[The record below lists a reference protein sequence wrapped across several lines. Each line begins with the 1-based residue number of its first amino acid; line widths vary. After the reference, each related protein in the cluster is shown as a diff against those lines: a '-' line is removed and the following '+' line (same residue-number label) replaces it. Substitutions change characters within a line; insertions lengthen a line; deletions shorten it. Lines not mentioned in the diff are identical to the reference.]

1 MSDSKEGEKGIR
13 IDRNKLSKKI
23 PKPVSSKFLPQNQV
37 KEEHASKNDDDNDVD
52 NIIIGEETNDNVNS
66 IVIEKPEEEIQVNF
80 EEDNNF
86 QQIKEELNKASNFID
101 YFVIVGVEPNIFK
114 NKWLYNSTFEELN
127 KKEELKPKIISYFPP
142 FEKQTISFDDSII
155 MHCFPNG
162 YNLIK
167 SKKRPVYKIF
177 SFILDNNFFNLNYPQ
192 KYLTCLT
199 FYESIAQYKELYDMN
214 KQYEKILK
222 GTISKNLLTKHSST
236 VNSDSKG
243 GDIYIPKCLMVMSLY
258 PFFSEFERILL
269 QIYKYSIG
277 KIEIKTE
284 IRRGIFDK
292 NKDIDLQ
299 GNSNSEMNIMR
310 QSIKNDIKLI
320 NKGEKIT
327 SKRSKSINKRKED
340 NEQSSVTKDKVKQ
353 QGENIQTIYDKMKET
368 INTTNTLSNLVEL
381 NNNNNTSNSNQN
393 NINKAKNETQT
404 DIYDCYLLIDK
415 FIENLLIELPVPP
428 RGETRII
435 YNLMNE
441 ERQLKQNK
449 MNQLPLIDVN
459 LKKLFI
465 HFKVDEI
472 IEIYRYLFLETRV
485 LFFSKNVDIL
495 NIFIYGLLSL
505 LYPFQYQY
513 QIITILPKENFEII
527 ESITPF
533 IAGINQSYDDNFFE
547 SKSLS
552 LSDAILIIDLD
563 RCQLKLINNESNI
576 PDFPKNFRKQLDKNL
591 NNILN
596 QDKCLNIIGERD
608 KRRNTITNKNIKKRS
623 SCDYNKMDSGNSIT
637 NAQINSSKNLG
648 NVLMNSSIK
657 NNNGN
662 KPKQGLLDKNS
673 IIDAEEVEI
682 LLDEFSSFSNFNIDY
697 EFNYEINTCFFNFN
711 ASLLANYG
719 KFLNLSFYSSNVTPC
734 LEVLFKVKDFLK
746 DVSSTDKNF
755 YDKFIN
761 ETQLFGD
768 FLYKRMIPKNSKEK
782 IRVLLFDETINENH
796 KTIFS
801 KSHTHPVFIR
811 SEEYD
816 FVNKYEIQKPREVT
830 DEEYLYLM
838 TIKNKCNL
846 LSYGI
851 IVNEDKENCTFTFN
865 YPVFPKLLTKIFFLN
880 NIQEY
885 YTNTGLNENI
895 ELINRDIIA
904 KSHLGGITERHND
917 MKNYIDLCW
926 LQMWAMTF
934 WYCEEKEKKYRF
946 NQLVDVLNKVSSHE
960 MEILNLLFDTLEK
973 NGDEY
978 MILYLYDILL
988 KLRLNP
994 SLKVHNIVM
1003 KYLDKYKSDEN
1014 VNINDILQKAIKHI
1028 SNNLE
1033 SKDKY
1038 KKRTFKSK
1046 YYKNIL
1052 SEEIIF
1058 YAFDTCIYCQ
1068 KLLNLQNKCRN
1079 FQEMNR
1085 EIIWVKCNSCGQ
1097 YTLTKIWIQFGKE
1110 INKNGKM
1117 KYNTCKYDSVVLFS
1131 PYSLKMNYKN
1141 LLRDFGI
1148 KLDVEELMFKYS
1160 NIFWNSLWYFK
1171 LNNLDYDFMLPYDK
1185 VFDEGIFNDNIE
1197 VITDELYLKQ
1207 IQTNEIKKKQNEKNN
1222 SDNDKTADNIC
1233 KRFDQKLLTIE
1244 RLQPI
1249 FPN

>member
-1 MSDSKEGEKGIR
+1 MSDLKEEINYDKNDLR
-13 IDRNKLSKKI
+13 KKI
-23 PKPVSSKFLPQNQV
+23 SKPTSSKFLQQ
-37 KEEHASKNDDDNDVD
+37 KESMQETDSKNNDNNNTDDNNIE
-52 NIIIGEETNDNVNS
+52 NIIIN
-66 IVIEKPEEEIQVNF
+66 IQPEEEIKVNF
-80 EEDNNF
+80 EENKNF

-101 YFVIVGVEPNIFK
+101 YFLVIGVEPSIFK
-114 NKWLYNSTFEELN
+114 NQWLYHNSFEELN
-127 KKEELKPKIISYFPP
+127 QKEELKPKIISYFPP
-142 FEKQTISFDDSII
+142 FEKQTIAFDDSII

-162 YNLIK
+162 YQLIK
-167 SKKRPVYKIF
+167 SKKKPIYKLF
-177 SFILDNNFFNLNYPQ
+177 SFILDNNYFNLNYPQ
-192 KYLTCLT
+192 KYLTCLI
-199 FYESIAQYKELYDMN
+199 FYESILQYKELYYMN
-214 KQYEKILK
+214 MQYEKILK
-222 GTISKNLLTKHSST
+222 GNTKNLLMKNSSNFS
-236 VNSDSKG
+236 VDYNKG
-243 GDIYIPKCLMVMSLY
+243 GEIYIPKCLMVMSLY

-269 QIYKYSIG
+269 QIYNYSIG

-284 IRRGIFDK
+284 IMRGIIDK

-299 GNSNSEMNIMR
+299 GNSNSEINVMR
-310 QSIKNDIKLI
+310 QTIKKDIKLI
-320 NKGEKIT
+320 NKGEKLGT
-327 SKRSKSINKRKED
+327 KRSRSNNKKKD
-340 NEQSSVTKDKVKQ
+340 ANEKQSSSKNKALQFRNSIKS
-353 QGENIQTIYDKMKET
+353 IYDKMKQK
-368 INTTNTLSNLVEL
+368 INNANTLLNLVEL
-381 NNNNNTSNSNQN
+381 NNNNNNN
-393 NINKAKNETQT
+393 NISNNNNKDNNDCQT
-404 DIYDCYLLIDK
+404 DVYGCDYLIDK

-428 RGETRII
+428 KGETRII
-435 YNLMNE
+435 YSLMNE
-441 ERQLKQNK
+441 ERELKQNK
-449 MNQLPLIDVN
+449 MNQLPIIDVN

-465 HFKVDEI
+465 QFKVEEI
-472 IEIYRYLFLETRV
+472 IEIYRHLFLETRV
-485 LFFSKNVDIL
+485 LFFSKHIDIL
-495 NIFIYGLLSL
+495 NVFIYGLLSL

-513 QIITILPKENFEII
+513 QIVTILPKENFEII

-533 IAGINQSYDDNFFE
+533 IAGINQSYEDNFFE
-547 SKSLS
+547 SRNLS
-552 LSDAILIIDLD
+552 LSDAILVLDLD
-563 RCQLKLINNESNI
+563 KSKLQLINNESNT
-576 PDFPKNFRKQLDKNL
+576 PDFPKSYKKQLDKNL

-596 QDKCLNIIGERD
+596 HEKYINILEERD
-608 KRRNTITNKNIKKRS
+608 KRRNTTTTKPKKRS
-623 SCDYNKMDSGNSIT
+623 SCDYSSKIETGRISKNM
-637 NAQINSSKNLG
+637 QENSSKNLG
-648 NVLMNSSIK
+648 NIISNNYIKSSSD
-657 NNNGN
+657 N
-662 KPKQGLLDKNS
+662 KPNNIPLKQNN
-673 IIDAEEVEI
+673 IIDVEEVEAM
-682 LLDEFSSFSNFNIDY
+682 LSEFSEFSNFNIDY
-697 EFNYEINTCFFNFN
+697 DFNYEISTCFFNFN

-719 KFLNLSFYSSNVTPC
+719 KFLNLSFYSSNQAPC
-734 LEVLFKVKDFLK
+734 LEVLFKVKEFLK
-746 DVSSTDKNF
+746 DVPSTDKQF

-768 FLYKRMIPKNSKEK
+768 FLYKRMIPKNSQEK

-801 KSHTHPVFIR
+801 KSHKVFIK
-811 SEEYD
+811 SEEYE
-816 FVNKYEIQKPREVT
+816 FVNKYEIQKPRELT
-830 DEEYLYLM
+830 DEEYSFLM
-838 TIKNKCNL
+838 KIKNKYNL

-851 IVNEDKENCTFTFN
+851 IVNEDKENDKYTFT

-885 YTNTGLNENI
+885 YTNTGLSENI

-946 NQLVDVLNKVSSHE
+946 NQLVNVLNKVSSHE

-973 NGDEY
+973 NGEEY
-978 MILYLYDILL
+978 MILKLYDILL

-994 SLKVHNIVM
+994 SFKVHNIVM
-1003 KYLDKYKSDEN
+1003 KYLDKYKSAEN

-1028 SNNLE
+1028 PNNLE

-1068 KLLNLQNKCRN
+1068 KLINLQNRSRN

-1085 EIIWVKCNSCGQ
+1085 EIMWVKCRYCGQ

-1117 KYNTCKYDSVVLFS
+1117 KYNTSKYDSVVLFS
-1131 PYSLKMNYKN
+1131 PYSLKMNYKI

-1171 LNNLDYDFMLPYDK
+1171 LNKLEYDFMLPYEK

-1197 VITDELYLKQ
+1197 VITNELYLR
-1207 IQTNEIKKKQNEKNN
+1207 EIKSKEYKKKKSEKINYD
-1222 SDNDKTADNIC
+1222 SDNKQTKIYN
-1233 KRFDQKLLTIE
+1233 RFDDKMLKIE

-1249 FPN
+1249 YPN